1 MAYHLTLVPEGGHYP
16 MVDWGGEPVGS
27 PALHPQNDQERISAS
42 TRGVPVTG
50 SGFPKRVRWLEKKDY
65 PPPDFDKTPYWT
77 VSDRARQVIE
87 RIEPGVH
94 QFFPVEY
101 VDSEGRHL
109 ENRFW
114 FVVCN
119 RLNAVDGKHS
129 NMVLTPGGSWI
140 GPRNAKL
147 MGLEIPEGASADIPP
162 LIVFNREVIGDK
174 HFWRDRHL
182 SGGPWLSD
190 EAAAA
195 INAERLTG
203 VRLDEKRWIEEV

>member
-1 MAYHLTLVPEGGHYP
+1 MAYHLTIVPEGGHYP

-27 PALHPQNDQERISAS
+27 PALHPQEDQERISAS

-50 SGFPKRVRWLEKKDY
+50 SGFPERVHWLEKKDN

-87 RIEPGVH
+87 RLEPGVH

-101 VDSEGRHL
+101 VDSEGEHI

-119 RLNAVDGKHS
+119 RLDAVDRGHS
-129 NMVLTPGGSWI
+129 NMVLY
-140 GPRNAKL
+140 RN
-147 MGLEIPEGASADIPP
+147 
-162 LIVFNREVIGDK
+162 V
-174 HFWRDRHL
+174 
-182 SGGPWLSD
+182 
-190 EAAAA
+190 
-195 INAERLTG
+195 
-203 VRLDEKRWIEEV
+203 RWIAPHLAASEGIEFTDNASVERPP